1 MPETSPIEPHAATTA
16 RTSRE
21 GDARSER
28 ASVTP
33 LLVLAGYTFYVQM
46 LPMFVRPFVAREFGL
61 DAARM
66 SFLEGLAAVGALG
79 TFWLAR
85 RADRHGRRN
94 AILTTTLCGTAA
106 SLATGLA
113 PTVVFFMI
121 AGTALRAC
129 VTALQM
135 VVSVALSEEARDER
149 RARLQSYFGLVAGVG
164 GMLVVVLSGVLENV
178 PGGWRWLYGIA
189 ALPALALPFVGG
201 SLLET
206 RRFTRAQSRGA
217 TQSSRARDLFQP
229 RYRRRAIGLLLA
241 GTLRPIGMVALGGWA
256 YYHAVE
262 NLGIPAAQVAW
273 IYMGAVVSMLGN
285 PIGAWMANRMG
296 RRPTLVIN
304 VVAMLLAGVAYF
316 WIPGHH
322 GLLTVLGL
330 GVTFAA
336 FAFAS
341 QAFAVANRLLDS
353 ECFPTH
359 LRATYT
365 GANAMGEAIGTVT
378 SYLALSGLLAWLE
391 NLPLA
396 ITLLAGTA
404 ILASVPIFLATAPE
418 TRGLTLE
425 EASQEEAEDVRF
437 QPAAE

>member
-1 MPETSPIEPHAATTA
+1 MQTTGPESGTTAATP
-16 RTSRE
+16 RKTS
-21 GDARSER
+21 SER
-28 ASVTP
+28 VPLAP
-33 LLVLAGYTFYVQM
+33 LLVLAAYTFYAQM

-61 DAARM
+61 DAAAM

-85 RADRHGRRN
+85 RADRHGRRS

-106 SLATGLA
+106 ALTTGLA
-113 PTVVFFMI
+113 PTVVVFMI

-135 VVSVALSEEARDER
+135 VLSVALSEEARDEL

-164 GMLVVVLSGVLENV
+164 GLTAVVLSGALEDV
-178 PGGWRWLYGIA
+178 AGGWRWMYGVA
-189 ALPALALPFVGG
+189 ALPALALPFVRR
-201 SLLET
+201 SLPET
-206 RRFTRAQSRGA
+206 KRFTRAQVRGA
-217 TQSSRARDLFQP
+217 TESSRARDLFQP
-229 RYRRRAIGLLLA
+229 LYRRRAIGLLLA
-241 GTLRPIGMVALGGWA
+241 GTLRPIGIVALGGWA
-256 YYHAVE
+256 FYHAVE

-273 IYMGAVVSMLGN
+273 IYVGGAMSMLGN
-285 PIGAWMANRMG
+285 PVGAWMANRWG
-296 RRPTLVIN
+296 RKPTLVFN
-304 VVAMLLAGVAYF
+304 VATMLVAGVAYF
-316 WIPGHH
+316 WIPGDQ

-330 GVTFAA
+330 GVTFAG

-378 SYLALSGLLAWLE
+378 SYLALSGLLAWVGD
-391 NLPLA
+391 LPTA
-396 ITLLAGTA
+396 ITLLAGTS
-404 ILASVPIFLATAPE
+404 ILASIPIFLATAPE

-425 EASQEEAEDVRF
+425 EASQEDVEDV
-437 QPAAE
+437 PLATAAE